1 MEKRYVA
8 IKGILVLLTIRMK
21 QQLQIP
27 NFNLFFYLLI
37 KFGAFQ

>member
-1 MEKRYVA
+1 MLQLKVF
-8 IKGILVLLTIRMK
+8 LVLTIRMK